1 MPSDVPEPAPE
12 SVPVTAPETAPAGPP
27 TSDDRTMGLLCHL
40 GGIIGSFLLPLIV
53 WLIKKD
59 TSAFV
64 NDQGKE
70 ALNFQITMLI
80 GWAVAGVLSCVG
92 IGLILFPIIWV
103 LNLVFCVMGAMAANK
118 GERYRY
124 PFNIR
129 ILK

>member
-1 MPSDVPEPAPE
+1 
-12 SVPVTAPETAPAGPP
+12 
-27 TSDDRTMGLLCHL
+27 MGLLCHL